1 MVEVSALQGSHA
13 GNQCSQGPRKRV
25 GNEKHQP
32 APDQDSCEAQQEQ
45 QPVQVGGELGCLIVG
60 SENGQANWRGL
71 PARQFENRGEEMLV
85 AYFDIAGL
93 TAAGSSQQAL
103 HATALHLLRS
113 QSCGHDIAAVRECDL
128 ASGNL
133 ADFTSQTVVDG
144 IALDA
149 ADVRRLWSRNKSVG

>member
-1 MVEVSALQGSHA
+1 MVEISALQGSHA

-71 PARQFENRGEEMLV
+71 PARQFENRGEELPV
-85 AYFDIAGL
+85 ASCDSAAL
-93 TAAGSSQQAL
+93 TAAGSRHPPL
-103 HATALHLLRS
+103 TATAL
-113 QSCGHDIAAVRECDL
+113 D
-128 ASGNL
+128 
-133 ADFTSQTVVDG
+133 
-144 IALDA
+144 
-149 ADVRRLWSRNKSVG
+149 